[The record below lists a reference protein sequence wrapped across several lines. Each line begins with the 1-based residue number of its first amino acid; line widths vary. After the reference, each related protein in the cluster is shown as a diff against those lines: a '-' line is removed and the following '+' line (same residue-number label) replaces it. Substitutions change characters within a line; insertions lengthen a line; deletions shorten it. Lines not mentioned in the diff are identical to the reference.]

1 MTNLTKTAATEG
13 VDLITPIP
21 HKRNSPV
28 LVNGN
33 TYRADEIGVLS
44 GVRPEDAKKLLQGKA
59 WMEWDGRDP
68 KQVLKEHREAQQ
80 AEQRRGHDAAV
91 AKNQAKGIEELV
103 LGVLHGALREMG
115 IDPEA
120 LRAANARRTA
130 DTLAAIQEFA
140 REKVAE
146 QEAMQKLPAPPAAL
160 EPPKVSVPAPVPPP
174 PATTQAEYTVPE
186 EGEPWPDPVDD
197 MPLDYLKLMADAYQV
212 RYQPNIGKP
221 KLIAKLTEAMFET
234 DEAG

>member
-28 LVNGN
+28 RVNGN

-130 DTLAAIQEFA
+130 ETLAKIQEFA

-146 QEAMQKLPAPPAAL
+146 QMAAPPAL
-160 EPPKVSVPAPVPPP
+160 EPPKVNVPTPVPPP
-174 PATTQAEYTVPE
+174 PETTQVEYKVPE
-186 EGEPWPDPVDD
+186 DGDPWPDPVDG

-212 RYQPNIGKP
+212 KYQPNIGKT
-221 KLIAKLTEAMFET
+221 KLIARLTEAMFET